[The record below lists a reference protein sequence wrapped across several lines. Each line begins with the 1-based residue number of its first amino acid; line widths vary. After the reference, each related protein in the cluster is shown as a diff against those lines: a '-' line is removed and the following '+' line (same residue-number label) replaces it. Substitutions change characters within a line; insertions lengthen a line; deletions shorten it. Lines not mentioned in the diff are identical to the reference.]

1 VIYFFN
7 VQRGSVFKNFV
18 LKELLKN
25 TFEIHE
31 IEHEMKQIPDFLWKS
46 CKLLAQ
52 VPEDKDKDNQGTG
65 K

>member
-46 CKLLAQ
+46 CKLLAH
-52 VPEDKDKDNQGTG
+52 VAEDKDTQGNG